1 MCQEAPGKR
10 QEAAKKPKGTDDLP
24 AIVRERYAKDEI
36 TKEEFTTLTE
46 DLTGQ
51 GS

>member
-1 MCQEAPGKR
+1 MHQEAPGKR
-10 QEAAKKPKGTDDLP
+10 QEVAEKPKGADDLL
-24 AIVRERYAKDEI
+24 AIVRERYAGGEI
-36 TKEEFTTLTE
+36 NKEEFTTLSK

>member
-1 MCQEAPGKR
+1 MRQEAPGKR
-10 QEAAKKPKGTDDLP
+10 QEVAEKPKGADDLL
-24 AIVRERYAKDEI
+24 AIVRERYARGEI
-36 TKEEFTTLTE
+36 NKEFTTLTE